1 MKRKILTIFTALILL
16 TSCGFKV
23 IDKTSSLKYA
33 IKNIESE
40 GDKKVNFFIKNNLIK
55 KFSSGYT
62 DDYVNIKIL
71 SNKKR
76 AIKEKNIKNQ
86 ITKYNISIS
95 TRFEIVFANKN
106 IKKIININENG
117 DYDVNNNK
125 SVTTN
130 NQNNLEKHLARKISK
145 QITDKIIFIINDL

>member
-95 TRFEIVFANKN
+95 TKVEIVFANKN
-106 IKKIININENG
+106 IKKIINLNESG
-117 DYDVNNNK
+117 YYDVNNNK

>member
-76 AIKEKNIKNQ
+76 AIKEKNIKNK
-86 ITKYNISIS
+86 IKKYNISIS

-106 IKKIININENG
+106 IKKIINLNESG
-117 DYDVNNNK
+117 YYDVNNNK

>member
-95 TRFEIVFANKN
+95 TKVEIVFANKN

>member
-40 GDKKVNFFIKNNLIK
+40 GDKKINFFIKNNLIK
-55 KFSSGYT
+55 KFSSEYT
-62 DDYVNIKIL
+62 DDYVDIKIF

-95 TRFEIVFANKN
+95 TKVEIVFANKN
-106 IKKIININENG
+106 IKKIININERG
-117 DYDVNNNK
+117 DYDINNNK
-125 SVTTN
+125 SVTAN
-130 NQNNLEKHLARKISK
+130 NQNNLEKYLARKISK

>member
-55 KFSSGYT
+55 KFSSEYT
-62 DDYVNIKIL
+62 DDYVDIKIF

-106 IKKIININENG
+106 IKKIINLNESG
-117 DYDVNNNK
+117 YYDVNNNK

>member
-95 TRFEIVFANKN
+95 TKVEIVFANKN
-106 IKKIININENG
+106 IKKIININERG
-117 DYDVNNNK
+117 DYDINNNK
-125 SVTTN
+125 SVTAN
-130 NQNNLEKHLARKISK
+130 NQNNLEKYLARKISK

>member
-106 IKKIININENG
+106 IKKIINLNESG
-117 DYDVNNNK
+117 YYDVNNNK

>member
-71 SNKKR
+71 
-76 AIKEKNIKNQ
+76 
-86 ITKYNISIS
+86 
-95 TRFEIVFANKN
+95 
-106 IKKIININENG
+106 
-117 DYDVNNNK
+117 
-125 SVTTN
+125 
-130 NQNNLEKHLARKISK
+130 
-145 QITDKIIFIINDL
+145 

>member
-62 DDYVNIKIL
+62 NDYVDIKIL

-95 TRFEIVFANKN
+95 TKVEIVFANKN

>member
-1 MKRKILTIFTALILL
+1 MKKTILTIFTALILL
-16 TSCGFKV
+16 TSCGFKI
-23 IDKTSSLKYA
+23 IDKTSSLKYS
-33 IKNIESE
+33 IRNIESE
-40 GDKKVNFFIKNNLIK
+40 GDKKVNFYIKNNLIK
-55 KFSSGYT
+55 RFTSGYS
-62 DDYVNIKIL
+62 DNYINIKIF
-71 SNKKR
+71 SNKQR
-76 AIKEKNIKNQ
+76 SIKEKNIKNQ

-106 IKKIININENG
+106 IKKIINLNESG
-117 DYDVNNNK
+117 YYDVNNNK

>member
-106 IKKIININENG
+106 IKKIINLNESG

-130 NQNNLEKHLARKISK
+130 NQNNLEKYLARKISK